1 MSVQLLYNLDLCRS
15 IVHGLVEG
23 LHGGRLNQ
31 QTSLAG
37 HHLLG
42 GIHHFQTHPFVYR
55 SSILGFE
62 PNDHLGI
69 LRDQ

>member
-42 GIHHFQTHPFVYR
+42 GYTSFSDPSFCIQVQHF
-55 SSILGFE
+55 GFE
-62 PNDHLGI
+62 HNDHLGI